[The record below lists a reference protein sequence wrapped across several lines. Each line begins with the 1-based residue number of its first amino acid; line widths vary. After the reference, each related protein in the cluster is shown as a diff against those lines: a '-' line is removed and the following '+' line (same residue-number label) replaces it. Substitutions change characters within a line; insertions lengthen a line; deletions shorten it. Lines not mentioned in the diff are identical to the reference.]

1 LSHDAQPPRRLHF
14 DLTGEA
20 KDVVHR
26 VEAIETFMREAGC
39 DAGSI
44 GQFAIVAEEIL
55 TNILRDAWAGRE
67 QGTCTVDVDAL
78 TRADGIHV
86 TMRTEDDGH
95 EFDPTQAEPPDVEA
109 SLDERSVGGLG
120 ILFIRTMTDKQVYR
134 RADGHNIFEVSKL
147 CQPA

>member
-1 LSHDAQPPRRLHF
+1 LSHDVPPPRRLHF
-14 DLTGEA
+14 DLKGEA

-26 VEAIETFMREAGC
+26 VEAIEAFMRDAGC

-44 GQFAIVAEEIL
+44 GQFAIVVEEIL

-67 QGTCTVDVDAL
+67 PGHCTVDVEAVAQ
-78 TRADGIHV
+78 ADGIHV

-109 SLDERSVGGLG
+109 SLDERAVGGLG
-120 ILFIRTMTDKQVYR
+120 ILFIRTMTDAQTYR
-134 RADGHNIFEVSKL
+134 RANGRNIFEVTKL
-147 CQPA
+147 CKPA